1 MLINLLIICVF
12 CYLILYQMVYYTESL
27 EGDGENDTSDVDP
40 VPSKSPSTLD
50 GIGSNPTVILETNMI
65 HLNNRVSELQT
76 NYLKLN
82 TDVQQLKQSADK
94 ALQQQTDAEDLVGNE
109 PIKINNSK

>member
-1 MLINLLIICVF
+1 MLITIFIICVL
-12 CYLILYQMVYYTESL
+12 CYLIIYQLFFYTESL
-27 EGDGENDTSDVDP
+27 EGEDDNDIPEVDP
-40 VPSKSPSTLD
+40 VPSPLPSSSTVN
-50 GIGSNPTVILETNMI
+50 GTNPTVIMETNMI

-109 PIKINNSK
+109 PIKINTSK